1 MNFVLP
7 IQKNPQREIAD
18 FILNMDISSEI
29 DLDDVSTINST
40 EPISSQELTSNGSGQ
55 AGEI

>member
-18 FILNMDISSEI
+18 FILNTDISSEI